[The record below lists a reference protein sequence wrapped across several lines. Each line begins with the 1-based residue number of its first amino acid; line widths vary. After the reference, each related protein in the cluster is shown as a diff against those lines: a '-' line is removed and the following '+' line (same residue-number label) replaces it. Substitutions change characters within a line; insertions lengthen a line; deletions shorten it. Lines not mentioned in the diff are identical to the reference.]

1 MSLSSQTGIL
11 LETSQ
16 TQIGEWDVT
25 LAGAVEWEDNVV
37 GMNSTYFLQ
46 VLEVI
51 ATSHVTIQFE
61 SPLSPILI
69 TPLADPDKTA
79 SSSEKFQH
87 IIMPL
92 KI

>member
-1 MSLSSQTGIL
+1 
-11 LETSQ
+11 
-16 TQIGEWDVT
+16 
-25 LAGAVEWEDNVV
+25 
-37 GMNSTYFLQ
+37 MNSTYFLQ

-51 ATSHVTIQFE
+51 GTTHVAIQFE

-69 TPLADPDKTA
+69 TPLADPDKA
-79 SSSEKFQH
+79 STSSEKFQH